1 MSARTFIQLIRR
13 YPKYFIMLWRVVSLI
28 VKEAIMFHLSQGLV
42 NLNHPAHY
50 FKLGPIQISAGN
62 LIVIVFMLVLFIV
75 AMLLPFPG
83 DNNE

>member
-1 MSARTFIQLIRR
+1 
-13 YPKYFIMLWRVVSLI
+13 
-28 VKEAIMFHLSQGLV
+28 MFHLSQGLV

-62 LIVIVFMLVLFIV
+62 LIVIVFMLILFIV